1 MRQGITRWTIYLLC
15 LCIVGPAAGMLTGAL
30 RASDG
35 SHAASPLFCTSPAL
49 GLGAGLAALALA
61 LIMALLAAKFVNTAA
76 GFTAAGLVMAW
87 AAWKKGDVDDMIRTA
102 QSGGPLLSQAA
113 EGALFGAL
121 GLLVAAVL
129 FAWGRAEQEHKPESG
144 RMPGDIAVAHAVAQ
158 SFASI
163 LIKIFKGKGGL
174 AVLPIAV
181 IAAAAAGWLIGV
193 NPHKGQAVFA
203 AIAAGL
209 LGGAA
214 GRLVDF
220 EVSLP
225 SLMLPIVVLAVLGPL
240 TGFAFAGGGGSH
252 IVHAAYKGTLF
263 PLANIT
269 ALDWIPRPLPGIPMG
284 VAWAGSMTEK
294 KQ

>member
-15 LCIVGPAAGMLTGAL
+15 LCIVGPAAGALTGAL

-35 SHAASPLFCTSPAL
+35 SHAASPLFCTSP
-49 GLGAGLAALALA
+49 GLGLAAGVGALVLA
-61 LIMALLAAKFVNTAA
+61 LIMGLLAAKFVSTAA
-76 GFTAAGLVMAW
+76 GFTAAGLVVAW
-87 AAWKKGDVDDMIRTA
+87 AAWRTGDVDDMIRAA
-102 QSGGPLLSQAA
+102 QSGGPLLWQVV
-113 EGALFGAL
+113 EGAFFGIL
-121 GLLVAAVL
+121 GLLVAVVL
-129 FAWGRAEQEHKPESG
+129 FAWGRAEHEPRQD
-144 RMPGDIAVAHAVAQ
+144 RVPGDVAVAHAVAR

-163 LIKIFKGKGGL
+163 LIRVFKGKGGL
-174 AVLPIAV
+174 AVLPVAV
-181 IAAAAAGWLIGV
+181 IAAAVAGWLIGV

-203 AIAAGL
+203 AIAAGV

-225 SLMLPIVVLAVLGPL
+225 SLVLPIVVLGVIGPL
-240 TGFAFAGGGGSH
+240 TGFAFAGGGG

-269 ALDWIPRPLPGIPMG
+269 ALDWIAGALLGIPVG
-284 VAWAGSMTEK
+284 VAWAGSMMEK
-294 KQ
+294 KA

>member
-15 LCIVGPAAGMLTGAL
+15 LCIVGPAAGALTGAL

-35 SHAASPLFCTSPAL
+35 SHAASPLFCTSPGIGLAAGLGAL
-49 GLGAGLAALALA
+49 GLALV
-61 LIMALLAAKFVNTAA
+61 MGLLAAKLVNVAA

-87 AAWKKGDVDDMIRTA
+87 AAWQTGDVDDMIRTA

-113 EGALFGAL
+113 EGVLFGAL
-121 GLLVAAVL
+121 GILLAAGL
-129 FAWGRAEQEHKPESG
+129 FAWGRAEQAADRPQGPVHA
-144 RMPGDIAVAHAVAQ
+144 DLAVAQ
-158 SFASI
+158 KVAQTFASV
-163 LIKIFKGKGGL
+163 LIRIFKGKGGM
-174 AVLPIAV
+174 AVLPVAV
-181 IAAAAAGWLIGV
+181 IAGAAAGWFIGV

-203 AIAAGL
+203 AIAAGV

-225 SLMLPIVVLAVLGPL
+225 SLMLPIVALAVLGPL
-240 TGFAFAGGGGSH
+240 TGFAFAGGGGAQV
-252 IVHAAYKGTLF
+252 VHAAYKGTLF

-269 ALDWIPRPLPGIPMG
+269 ALDWIAGALLGIPMG
-284 VAWAGSMTEK
+284 VAWAGSMMEK
-294 KQ
+294 KA